1 MFLQN
6 ELNGSSVVFFQN
18 TWWHIGQ
25 CAGLYAG
32 SSGSVDGVIFFC
44 FGANQFTV
52 KVSGV
57 QKSCC
62 TRQYFLQLVS
72 QFCQDTR
79 CTKIFPSETPPEM
92 ATYWLH
98 APETDDKRR
107 PGSNDT
113 YQKKKSERG
122 ASVVDNHQGYLVFPQ
137 MCFLIS

>member
-52 KVSGV
+52 KVSGD
-57 QKSCC
+57 QKAVAQGNISCNLFPNFVR
-62 TRQYFLQLVS
+62 TQDAQKFFLVNLPLRWPPTGFTLLKPTISAGLALMTLIKRKS
-72 QFCQDTR
+72 Q
-79 CTKIFPSETPPEM
+79 K
-92 ATYWLH
+92 
-98 APETDDKRR
+98 
-107 PGSNDT
+107 
-113 YQKKKSERG
+113 G
-122 ASVVDNHQGYLVFPQ
+122 ASPLLTTIKDTWCFPK
-137 MCFLIS
+137 CVS